1 MLLASKTSF
10 AGIEITATAS
20 DVVLDA
26 SAIVR
31 ALVDYEPDAVDW
43 LERIAREDV
52 LATCPELV
60 YAEVASA
67 VLRLHRGGAL
77 TLTEAQEVVDTAVSA
92 PFATEAV
99 ADLVGPAIRVAVE
112 RGLSAYDACYVVLAE
127 TLGATLIT
135 ADRRLAAATTDAVL
149 ITG

>member
-1 MLLASKTSF
+1 MRLALRTSF
-10 AGIEITATAS
+10 AGIEITAIAS

-31 ALVDYEPDAVDW
+31 ALVEYEPDAVDW

-60 YAEVASA
+60 YVEVASA
-67 VLRLHRGGAL
+67 VLVLHRGGAL
-77 TLTEAQEVVDTAVSA
+77 TLTEAQDVVDAAVSA
-92 PFATEAV
+92 PIVTESV
-99 ADLVGPAIRVAVE
+99 AALAGPAVGVAVE

-127 TLGATLIT
+127 TMGATLIT
-135 ADRRLAAATTDAVL
+135 ADRRLAAATADAVL